1 MIPLV
6 LVHVDLCVKPVPILC
21 TSTSHTKRLLPHRV
35 TVAGNNE
42 PNCTRSLSEM
52 STVGEARPEEGNVEE
67 EEDEPEFRFDVEED
81 PNRKDQ
87 LFSFRKEQPIATKD
101 YRPSEQQLLQEGKLS
116 SSEFSARLRKVV
128 FSKHGGQPA
137 CLIVFRVDFAT
148 EKKGWFRFRNAT
160 VDAEFEEVGDDADSD
175 DDEEEDE
182 EYGGPLVCKFYP
194 ELIRG
199 HIQTAAETYGLGFE
213 VPISPP
219 GVGAGISASWNITA
233 PREGQ
238 HLIQGRLMGSPETKV
253 RWTMNENEVSKGG
266 IYEQP
271 MFAVVVRHTHD
282 RPFTM
287 MLKIKATTYG
297 GLPVT
302 GKGGARI
309 MFKAASAYQD
319 SGKKAAKATSRLAG
333 GSFEVGNQQWT
344 SAAAGCVLPADLDE
358 MDLEFQ
364 TQMRSMLLSQQ
375 GPGAGPSIFGP
386 PVMLS

>member
-1 MIPLV
+1 
-6 LVHVDLCVKPVPILC
+6 
-21 TSTSHTKRLLPHRV
+21 
-35 TVAGNNE
+35 
-42 PNCTRSLSEM
+42 M
-52 STVGEARPEEGNVEE
+52 STVGEARPEGGKAE
-67 EEDEPEFRFDVEED
+67 EEDEPEFRFEVEED

-116 SSEFSARLRKVV
+116 RSEFSARLRKVL
-128 FSKHGGQPA
+128 FSKHDGQPA

-160 VDAEFEEVGDDADSD
+160 VDAEFEEVVGDDTDSD
-175 DDEEEDE
+175 DGEEDDDDDD

-238 HLIQGRLMGSPETKV
+238 HLIQGRLMGNPETKV
-253 RWTMNENEVSKGG
+253 RWIMNENEVSKGG

-271 MFAVVVRHTHD
+271 VFAVVVRHTQD

-287 MLKIKATTYG
+287 ILKIKATTYG

-309 MFKAASAYQD
+309 MFKPASAHQD
-319 SGKKAAKATSRLAG
+319 SVKKALTPTSRLAG

-344 SAAAGCVLPADLDE
+344 SAAEGCAPPADLEE
-358 MDLEFQ
+358 MDLELQ

-375 GPGAGPSIFGP
+375 GPGAGQSIFRP
-386 PVMLS
+386 AVIMS

>member
-1 MIPLV
+1 MF
-6 LVHVDLCVKPVPILC
+6 
-21 TSTSHTKRLLPHRV
+21 
-35 TVAGNNE
+35 
-42 PNCTRSLSEM
+42 
-52 STVGEARPEEGNVEE
+52 TVGKARLEGGNAE
-67 EEDEPEFRFDVEED
+67 EEDEPEIRFGVEED

-101 YRPSEQQLLQEGKLS
+101 YRPSEKQLLQEGKLS

-128 FSKHGGQPA
+128 FSTYDGQPA

-160 VDAEFEEVGDDADSD
+160 VDAEFEEVGEAAESD
-175 DDEEEDE
+175 VGEEEEDE
-182 EYGGPLVCKFYP
+182 DEDEEDEYEGPLVCKFYP

-199 HIQTAAETYGLGFE
+199 HIRTAAETYGLGFE

-219 GVGAGISASWNITA
+219 GLGAGISAHWNITA
-233 PREGQ
+233 PREGL
-238 HLIQGRLMGSPETKV
+238 HLIHGRLMGDPETKV
-253 RWTMNENEVSKGG
+253 RWIMNENEVSKGG

-271 MFAVVVRHTHD
+271 MFAVVVRHSQT

-309 MFKAASAYQD
+309 MFKPASAYQD
-319 SGKKAAKATSRLAG
+319 SVRKALKPTSRLVG
-333 GSFEVGNQQWT
+333 GSFEVGNQRWT
-344 SAAAGCVLPADLDE
+344 SAPECCPPPAGLEEV
-358 MDLEFQ
+358 DLENY
-364 TQMRSMLLSQQ
+364 TEMKAMLLSQQ
-375 GPGAGPSIFGP
+375 GPGAA
-386 PVMLS
+386 